1 LTYGE
6 KISIVLPIP
15 IPFLHRPCEGIDEK
29 DVRGKKMLRR
39 LIFAF
44 SVLALLSSIGFV
56 RAEAS
61 ASPDLGPT
69 AAQVNIAGQWN
80 SNIGAV
86 YEIQQSGDQFT
97 WSAPSLSQSGTGT
110 ISGNAITII
119 GPGWTVKGTITKT
132 DTSGN
137 ATEITGENGV
147 VLFRAAGA
155 QSPVPQPTPPQ
166 QPIPPQ
172 PPVSPGGPI
181 SISGQWNSNIGA
193 AYEIQQN
200 GDQFTWSA
208 PGLSQS
214 GTGTILENA
223 IAINGPG
230 WTVKGTI
237 TKSDASGNAIE
248 IVAEN
253 GVTLFRTPE
262 MVGAQPAPGP
272 PASPQAPPQQKGIPD
287 ISGKWKNDLGIVY
300 EIKQDGDQFVWKVL
314 KGLESGIGKITGTT
328 VSATWTG
335 ALGSGSVKGQL
346 LFDGSGKVAGIKW
359 DNGVNFSR
367 K

>member
-1 LTYGE
+1 
-6 KISIVLPIP
+6 
-15 IPFLHRPCEGIDEK
+15 
-29 DVRGKKMLRR
+29 MLKR
-39 LIFAF
+39 LIVAF
-44 SVLALLSSIGFV
+44 SVLTLLLSIGFV
-56 RAEAS
+56 RAEA
-61 ASPDLGPT
+61 PTRLFLGVGT
-69 AAQVNIAGQWN
+69 GAQVSISGQWN

-86 YEIQQSGDQFT
+86 YEIQQNGDQFT

-110 ISGNAITII
+110 ISGNAITIS
-119 GPGWTVKGTITKT
+119 GPGWTVKGTITKA
-132 DTSGN
+132 DSSGN

-155 QSPVPQPTPPQ
+155 QSPVPQPQ
-166 QPIPPQ
+166 LIPPQ
-172 PPVSPGGPI
+172 EQIPPQAPVSPGGNI
-181 SISGQWNSNIGA
+181 SVSGQWNSNIGA

-214 GTGTILENA
+214 GTGTISENA
-223 IAINGPG
+223 ITINGPG

-237 TKSDASGNAIE
+237 TKADSSGNATE

-262 MVGAQPAPGP
+262 MIGAQPAPVP

-287 ISGKWKNDLGIVY
+287 ISGKWKNDLGVVY
-300 EIKQDGDQFVWKVL
+300 EIKQDGDQFVWKTL
-314 KGLESGIGKITGTT
+314 KGLESGVGKITGTT

-346 LFDGSGKVAGIKW
+346 LFDGSGNVASIKW
-359 DNGVNFSR
+359 DNGVNFNR